1 VNLLGDIEFKSNQI
15 KDFHRAYK
23 MLASKIIEKGATQ
36 SKDKPQS
43 NLLITDKDMSQYAKQ
58 KKNEVDAHIHE
69 RLYQE
74 KDKYFE
80 RKNFVSTHKQEEE
93 LKLCTFQPNKD
104 RRNNLSTTSR
114 DIKSQRDESEKSSQ
128 THLKLQLNRSF
139 DRFY

>member
-1 VNLLGDIEFKSNQI
+1 
-15 KDFHRAYK
+15 